1 MTFGHYIH
9 QGEAGKI
16 SQRKVIQPEASQ
28 MRGKPESTVPK
39 PGERRAKVRFAT
51 PLHLFLFT
59 RNHSQKVKT
68 ARLSQVRDYTKLI
81 LRGP

>member
-1 MTFGHYIH
+1 MEQMTFGHYIH

-39 PGERRAKVRFAT
+39 PGGRRAKVKIC
-51 PLHLFLFT
+51 
-59 RNHSQKVKT
+59 HS
-68 ARLSQVRDYTKLI
+68 ASFILI
-81 LRGP
+81 HQESFSES